1 MRPSE
6 RYFPHLMLIPALLL
20 ILLFMGI
27 PALYMIL
34 YSFSRLNMS
43 TLTFQFYGINNYA
56 QMLSD
61 SVLGTSIV
69 VTLTYALISVIGS
82 ILLALG
88 ISLLLFRPI
97 GINTLARTIILL
109 PFVVAPVV
117 NGVIW
122 RMMLFPGT
130 GLISQMLQP
139 FGLGNAAWLGTGA
152 ALYVVAFVDVW
163 MGTPIVV
170 LMLLAGLKSLPTDPI
185 EAARIDGASDWQI
198 IRYVTIPLLM
208 PILAFAIIWRT
219 IWSIK
224 AFDLIYIMTLGG
236 PGYLTTS
243 MYIWTWDQGFI
254 AFNVGYAASLAILI
268 LAVNLVLTG
277 GMIKLSTKGGN

>member
-1 MRPSE
+1 
-6 RYFPHLMLIPALLL
+6 
-20 ILLFMGI
+20 
-27 PALYMIL
+27 
-34 YSFSRLNMS
+34 MS

>member
-1 MRPSE
+1 
-6 RYFPHLMLIPALLL
+6 MLIPALLL